1 MSEKPLNKRQASKIA
16 TRAKVV
22 EAARKLWAEPGS
34 YELWGIRDIASS
46 VGLSTGAVFANFA
59 SKADL
64 WREAM
69 GYEPPVDC
77 AAVRA
82 ALQAAARPERLA
94 A

>member
-1 MSEKPLNKRQASKIA
+1 MNKRQHSKIA

-22 EAARKLWAEPGS
+22 EAARTLWAEPGT
-34 YELWGIRDIASS
+34 YEFWGIRDIAGS

-77 AAVRA
+77 AEVRD
-82 ALQAAARPERLA
+82 LLKGLA
-94 A
+94 ASRKALSLNEAA